1 MKTQTIIEEQEEFET
16 EETSQVEEQEEEET
30 TQEVEE
36 QESEVF
42 DDDDEFLEDI
52 TPEELTPEKAEK
64 RRKQLLNLIEQ
75 SEKTVEDLK
84 DIAEANNSGGISV
97 LKNKIKAILSNDL
110 ENDDVKA
117 LTKGT
122 KQLESIIVVQ
132 GLMSTFAIAHN
143 SAQKDIERYKQE
155 LDDIKCPQIPL
166 DFDNTEDITKEGTED
181 AE

>member
-1 MKTQTIIEEQEEFET
+1 MEKLISEDFEETIKTTEEQA
-16 EETSQVEEQEEEET
+16 QVEETEDET

-36 QESEVF
+36 TKSEAF
-42 DDDDEFLEDI
+42 DDDDEFMEDI
-52 TPEELTPEKAEK
+52 LAEELTPEKAEK

-75 SEKTVEDLK
+75 SEKTCEELK
-84 DIAEANNSGGISV
+84 DIAKANKSGGISV

-143 SAQKDIERYKQE
+143 SAKKDIERYKKQ
-155 LDDIKCPQIPL
+155 LDEIKCPQIPL
-166 DFDNTEDITKEGTED
+166 DLPTEDM
-181 AE
+181 ANV

>member
-16 EETSQVEEQEEEET
+16 EETAQVEEQEET
-30 TQEVEE
+30 TQEFEK

-64 RRKQLLNLIEQ
+64 RRKQLLVLIEQ
-75 SEKTVEDLK
+75 NEKTVGDLQG
-84 DIAEANNSGGISV
+84 IAEANESGGISI
-97 LKNKIKAILSNDL
+97 LKNKVKAILSNDL

-132 GLMSTFAIAHN
+132 GLMSTFTIAYNSAKKDIAH
-143 SAQKDIERYKQE
+143 YKEE
-155 LDDIKCPQIPL
+155 LENIKYPQLPL
-166 DFDNTEDITKEGTED
+166 DFETEDKEDGE
-181 AE
+181 

>member
-1 MKTQTIIEEQEEFET
+1 MEKIISEDFEETIKTTEEQALVEET
-16 EETSQVEEQEEEET
+16 EDET
-30 TQEVEE
+30 TQEVEAE
-36 QESEVF
+36 AF
-42 DDDDEFLEDI
+42 DDDDEFMEDI
-52 TPEELTPEKAEK
+52 LAEELTPEKAEK

-84 DIAEANNSGGISV
+84 DIAEANKSGGISV

-110 ENDDVKA
+110 ANDDVKA

-143 SAQKDIERYKQE
+143 SAQKDIERYKKQ
-155 LDDIKCPQIPL
+155 LDEIKCPQIPL
-166 DFDNTEDITKEGTED
+166 DLPTEDT
-181 AE
+181 ANV

>member
-1 MKTQTIIEEQEEFET
+1 MEKLISEDFEETIKMTEEQA
-16 EETSQVEEQEEEET
+16 QVEETEDET

-36 QESEVF
+36 TKSEAF
-42 DDDDEFLEDI
+42 DDDDEFMEDI
-52 TPEELTPEKAEK
+52 LAEELTPEKAEK

-84 DIAEANNSGGISV
+84 DIAEANKSGGISV

-110 ENDDVKA
+110 ANDDVKA

-143 SAQKDIERYKQE
+143 SAQKDIERYKKQ
-155 LDDIKCPQIPL
+155 LDEIKYPQIPL
-166 DFDNTEDITKEGTED
+166 DLPTEDT
-181 AE
+181 ANV

>member
-1 MKTQTIIEEQEEFET
+1 MEKLISEDFEETIKTTEEQAQVKET
-16 EETSQVEEQEEEET
+16 EEET

-36 QESEVF
+36 QESDVF
-42 DDDDEFLEDI
+42 DDDDEFMEDI
-52 TPEELTPEKAEK
+52 LAEELTPEKAEK

-75 SEKTVEDLK
+75 SEKTCEELK
-84 DIAEANNSGGISV
+84 DIAEANKSGGISV

-143 SAQKDIERYKQE
+143 SAEKDLERYKKQ
-155 LDDIKCPQIPL
+155 LDEIKCPQIPL
-166 DFDNTEDITKEGTED
+166 ALPTEDT
-181 AE
+181 ANV

>member
-1 MKTQTIIEEQEEFET
+1 MEKLISEDFEETIKTTEEQ
-16 EETSQVEEQEEEET
+16 

-36 QESEVF
+36 TKSGAF
-42 DDDDEFLEDI
+42 DDDDEFMEDI
-52 TPEELTPEKAEK
+52 LAEELTPEKAEK

-84 DIAEANNSGGISV
+84 DIAEANKSGGISV

-132 GLMSTFAIAHN
+132 GLMSTFAITHN
-143 SAQKDIERYKQE
+143 SAQKDIERYKKQ
-155 LDDIKCPQIPL
+155 LDEIKCPQIPL
-166 DFDNTEDITKEGTED
+166 DLQTEDTAND
-181 AE
+181 

>member
-1 MKTQTIIEEQEEFET
+1 MEKLISKDFEEAFKTTEEQA
-16 EETSQVEEQEEEET
+16 QVEET
-30 TQEVEE
+30 K
-36 QESEVF
+36 SEAF
-42 DDDDEFLEDI
+42 DDDDEFMEDI
-52 TPEELTPEKAEK
+52 LAEELTPEKAEK

-84 DIAEANNSGGISV
+84 DIAEANKSGGISV

-143 SAQKDIERYKQE
+143 SALKDIERYKKQ
-155 LDDIKCPQIPL
+155 LDEIKCPQIPL
-166 DFDNTEDITKEGTED
+166 DLPTEDMENV
-181 AE
+181 

>member
-16 EETSQVEEQEEEET
+16 EETAQ
-30 TQEVEE
+30 VEE

-75 SEKTVEDLK
+75 SEKTVAELK
-84 DIAEANNSGGISV
+84 DIAEANKSGGISV

-143 SAQKDIERYKQE
+143 SAEKDLERYKQE

-166 DFDNTEDITKEGTED
+166 DFETEDKEDGE
-181 AE
+181 

>member
-1 MKTQTIIEEQEEFET
+1 MEKIISEDFEETIKTTEEQALVEET
-16 EETSQVEEQEEEET
+16 EDET

-36 QESEVF
+36 TKSEAF
-42 DDDDEFLEDI
+42 DDDDEFMEDI
-52 TPEELTPEKAEK
+52 LAEELTPEKAEK

-75 SEKTVEDLK
+75 SEKTCEELK
-84 DIAEANNSGGISV
+84 DIAEANKSGGISV

-110 ENDDVKA
+110 ANDDVKA

-143 SAQKDIERYKQE
+143 SASKDIERYKKQ
-155 LDDIKCPQIPL
+155 LDEIKCPQIPL
-166 DFDNTEDITKEGTED
+166 DLQTEGT
-181 AE
+181 ANV

>member
-16 EETSQVEEQEEEET
+16 EETAQVEEQEET

-64 RRKQLLNLIEQ
+64 RRKQLLNLIKQ
-75 SEKTVEDLK
+75 SEKTVAELK
-84 DIAEANNSGGISV
+84 DIAEANKSGGISV

-143 SAQKDIERYKQE
+143 SAEKDLERYKQE

-166 DFDNTEDITKEGTED
+166 DFDNTEDNTEEGAED

>member
-1 MKTQTIIEEQEEFET
+1 MEKLISKDFEEAIKTTEEQA
-16 EETSQVEEQEEEET
+16 QVEET
-30 TQEVEE
+30 K
-36 QESEVF
+36 SEAF
-42 DDDDEFLEDI
+42 DDDDEFMEDI
-52 TPEELTPEKAEK
+52 LEEELTPEKAEK

-84 DIAEANNSGGISV
+84 DIAEANKSGGISV

-143 SAQKDIERYKQE
+143 SAQKDIERYKKQ
-155 LDDIKCPQIPL
+155 LDEIKCPQIPL
-166 DFDNTEDITKEGTED
+166 DLPTEDMENV
-181 AE
+181 

>member
-1 MKTQTIIEEQEEFET
+1 MEKLISEDFEETIKTTEEQV
-16 EETSQVEEQEEEET
+16 QVEETEEET

-36 QESEVF
+36 QESDVF
-42 DDDDEFLEDI
+42 DDDDEFMEDI
-52 TPEELTPEKAEK
+52 LAEELTPEKAEK

-75 SEKTVEDLK
+75 SEKTCEELK
-84 DIAEANNSGGISV
+84 DIAEANKSGGISV

-143 SAQKDIERYKQE
+143 SAQKDIERYKKQ
-155 LDDIKCPQIPL
+155 LDEIKCPQIPL
-166 DFDNTEDITKEGTED
+166 ALPTEDT
-181 AE
+181 ANV